1 MSAVLGGVLM
11 PHAPQFFTLPP
22 TEDKATVERV
32 RGLAQENGRRLAAL
46 KPDVW
51 IVIANDHANQFLLH
65 CTPAFALHVG
75 PEARGHFAGRSFRY
89 DVASDLSLHLVEH
102 LQAEG
107 FDPAF
112 TSTAEIDY
120 AFGIPLT
127 FLGVGG
133 PVLPLYVNAYVPPQP
148 AMERCY
154 GLGQALGRGLAATG
168 TRAVVVAS
176 GGMSHFPGT
185 DRYSQPELEFDRAVL
200 ARLEAGNLKSL
211 AGYDAATLDRH
222 GNIELRCWAVA
233 AGLLGERKPDV
244 VSLDPSWH
252 HIYATLGFLTPP
264 APANVAPHY
273 PAVRADRV
281 RLTAALHALAN
292 DAVARGRYLADAAG
306 FAAAAEVSPAET
318 QALAALDQTALVA
331 LGVHPLVPFL
341 ARLQLDRQ
349 RGGT

>member
-1 MSAVLGGVLM
+1 MSVLGGVLM

-22 TEDKATVERV
+22 TEDKATVDRV
-32 RGLAQENGRRLAAL
+32 RMLAEANGRALAAL
-46 KPDVW
+46 KPDIW

-89 DVASDLSLHLVEH
+89 EVASGASLALVEH
-102 LQAEG
+102 LQREG

-127 FLGVGG
+127 FLGVSG

-148 AMERCY
+148 SMERCY
-154 GLGQALGRGLAATG
+154 GFGQALARGLSANG
-168 TRAVVVAS
+168 IRAVVVAS

-185 DRYSQPELEFDRAVL
+185 DRYSHPEIEFDRSVL
-200 ARLEAGNLKSL
+200 ARLAKGNLKSL
-211 AGYDAATLDRH
+211 IGYDATTLDRT

-264 APANVAPHY
+264 IASTAAPHY
-273 PAVRADRV
+273 PNVKPERV
-281 RLTAALHALAN
+281 RLTAALHQLAN
-292 DAVARGRYLADAAG
+292 DVAARQRYAADPAA
-306 FAAAAEVSPAET
+306 FAAAAGVSAEEER
-318 QALAALDQTALVA
+318 ALAGLDQPAMVA

-341 ARLQLDRQ
+341 AKLQIDRE
-349 RGGT
+349 RG